1 MNAGEEFLLKYLI
14 SGLVLF
20 IILEIMA
27 LFLLNWNIEAFI
39 ENKNEIQLLIF
50 MVTTLIMTGKMV
62 MDEVI
67 LE

>member
-1 MNAGEEFLLKYLI
+1 
-14 SGLVLF
+14 
-20 IILEIMA
+20 MA

>member
-1 MNAGEEFLLKYLI
+1 MNAGDKFLLKYLI

-20 IILEIMA
+20 TTLEIMA

>member
-1 MNAGEEFLLKYLI
+1 MNAGDDFLLKYLI

-20 IILEIMA
+20 TILEIMA